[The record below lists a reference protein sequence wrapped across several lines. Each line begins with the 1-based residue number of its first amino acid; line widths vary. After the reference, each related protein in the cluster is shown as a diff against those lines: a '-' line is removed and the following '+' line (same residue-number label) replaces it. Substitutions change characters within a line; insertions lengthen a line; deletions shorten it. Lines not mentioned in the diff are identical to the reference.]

1 MRNWLLQTLPDSE
14 IFGANKDDIALL
26 IILLLTLAL
35 TIFATKIFRL
45 LLIALSRKIKLHKY
59 EHQAEICKRHNVL
72 KKASAII
79 SPVFLL
85 LLLPSIF
92 PPEDFGDAFFNIT
105 TKLLLIY
112 LYTTIWFFLIAT
124 LSAIDEIVF
133 SQKGKSVRGFIQI
146 IQLAISIVIF
156 ILAVSMLLEKSPFN
170 ILAGL
175 GASTAVVMFIFKDTL
190 LGFVA
195 SVQLTVNDMLQAGDW
210 ITMEKYGA
218 DGIVIEIGLTAV
230 KVKNWDNTITN
241 IPIYSLVSDSYQNW
255 RGMTLS
261 GGRRVMRSIPIDMQ
275 SIKFCTDE
283 MLKNYSKISILK
295 EYIVRKQRELYERN
309 KASNLDLSVPLNEI
323 RLTNLGIFREYIERW
338 LENNPNVNL
347 AMTHFV
353 RQLQPTERGLPLQI
367 YFFTTI
373 DWIDYEDIQSEV
385 FEHIIASVP
394 TFELRI
400 FQEETDKE

>member
-35 TIFATKIFRL
+35 TIFATKIFRI

-175 GASTAVVMFIFKDTL
+175 GASTSVVMFIFKDTL

-195 SVQLTVNDMLQAGDW
+195 SGQLTVNDMLQAGDW

-261 GGRRVMRSIPIDMQ
+261 GGRRIMRSIPIDMQ

-400 FQEETDKE
+400 FQEETDKK